1 MTTPARPHLPAGERL
16 RRAGIA
22 AWATIGILVL
32 IAITAWLLYR
42 IRVIFPPL
50 VLALL
55 IIYLLNPLISR
66 LVSRGMPRPAAA
78 IFVFVAAIA
87 TVVLVGIALFPF
99 MSRQVSEFGGD
110 WPQFR
115 AKLVSFVEDTSQSIE
130 DRFGFEIN
138 TSPISCLLGEAQEVD
153 GTDCD
158 RVTEQLRDQITGHA
172 GRLGQIGLSVLENLL
187 IFILAPLLALY
198 LLIDLPQLQR
208 DVLNLFPESHRDEAA
223 DLGTKIGRA
232 VGGFF
237 RGQLLVAITVGVLSA
252 IGFRIIGLP
261 FWALIG
267 AIAGFFNL
275 IPLIGP
281 FIGGAIGFLIG
292 TVSSGVGLGLK
303 AALVELIVQQLD
315 NHLISPQ
322 VMRRTVQL
330 HPATVVLALLAGGA
344 IAGFWGVLLGVP
356 AVAVAK
362 LLLGH
367 LWSTRVLGAEVTPYG
382 TNRATG
388 RAPSVV
394 PPDDGDSEDI
404 SVDEDAGG
412 GPADKPAR
420 GSQSTEPNSP
430 P

>member
-1 MTTPARPHLPAGERL
+1 VTTPLRPHLPAGERL

-22 AWATIGILVL
+22 AWATIGILILV
-32 IAITAWLLYR
+32 AITAWLLYKV
-42 IRVIFPPL
+42 RVIFPPL

-66 LVSRGMPRPAAA
+66 LVNRGMPRPVAA

-99 MSRQVSEFGGD
+99 MSRQVSEFGED

-115 AKLVSFVEDTSQSIE
+115 AKLVTFVEDTSHSIE
-130 DRFGFEIN
+130 DRFGIEID
-138 TSPISCLLGEAQEVD
+138 TSPVSCLLGEAQQVD
-153 GTDCD
+153 GTDCH
-158 RVTEQLRDQITGHA
+158 RVTEQLREQITGQA
-172 GRLGQIGLSVLENLL
+172 GRLTEIGLSVLENLL
-187 IFILAPLLALY
+187 IFIIAPLLALY

-237 RGQLLVAITVGVLSA
+237 RGQLLVATTVGVLSA

-261 FWALIG
+261 FWAVIG

-275 IPLIGP
+275 IPLVGP

-322 VMRRTVQL
+322 VMRRTVQV
-330 HPATVVLALLAGGA
+330 HPATVVLALLAGGT

-367 LWSTRVLGAEVTPYG
+367 VWSTRVLGAEVTPFG
-382 TNRATG
+382 TRRATG
-388 RAPSVV
+388 QAPSVV
-394 PPDDGDSEDI
+394 PSEEGGSESPTDDRDAADEEASEER
-404 SVDEDAGG
+404 SG
-412 GPADKPAR
+412 GPPA
-420 GSQSTEPNSP
+420 EPTNP
-430 P
+430 V